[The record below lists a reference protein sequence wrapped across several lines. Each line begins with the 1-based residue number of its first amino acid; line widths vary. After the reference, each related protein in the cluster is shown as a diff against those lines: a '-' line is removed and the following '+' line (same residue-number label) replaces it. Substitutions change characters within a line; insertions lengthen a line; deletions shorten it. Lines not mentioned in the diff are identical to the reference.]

1 MVILKRAT
9 QRRSHI
15 VVNATSGNPGVIME
29 EEPSAFLRFEEKS
42 QLRTGMGH

>member
-1 MVILKRAT
+1 MVTLQRAT

-15 VVNATSGNPGVIME
+15 VVNATSGNPGVIVE
-29 EEPSAFLRFEEKS
+29 EEPSAFPRFEEKS